1 MGNVTA
7 KTSGE
12 IASFMS
18 PAKTHIKSL
27 KVHFSP
33 KQLGTGNPSPEN
45 VREIEGWDGVEVN
58 GSGKNIAH
66 IVGYSA
72 KNSDS
77 NNSRSITNSYGTT
90 INTTEFIL
98 PDTKLVVTQTQSPNT
113 SNIPA
118 YQNGYLAVLV
128 DNLVWG
134 QKYNISFKIENIIN
148 NPLNAEI
155 KDIKLL
161 NPFGTFYSSVVIDDN
176 HVVFKKVLWKQYS
189 NTAINRRNFEIRN
202 CGMSFTLSEF
212 MITPVDEDNF
222 EYEPYQGN
230 IISYQWKL
238 PDEYQEVEYIENNDN
253 AYLDLNYIP
262 TGKEIF
268 EISFSYIKTPSTSQ
282 YLQLFGCR
290 NQTVVTSNQNCWL
303 GISYNDILFS
313 RFGTVNITNPP
324 SLSKGD
330 YTIKV
335 DLNNTEL
342 KINNDIYSFNGSII
356 SDISNTIYLGYLNAI
371 QSSLRAD
378 GIARY
383 KYFKIFNNKTI
394 IKFLIPCYRK
404 LDGEIGMYDTVSQTF
419 YTNQGTGEFLKG
431 DDVFCDTA
439 YGGYVDLISGEL
451 VEESKLWT
459 KNTSEMNS
467 NNSSFSGWWNCGFKS
482 IIGEVNRAFNLKTNS
497 SYMLNVGT
505 YFSANTTGNYDN
517 LYLPNSTYNL
527 TQDEWKEKAIDVK
540 IVAPLTTPIIHQLT
554 PTQLSSFI
562 GQNNFWSNADYVE
575 IEYDLIETEDIQ
587 KCRKKIMLNQP
598 HTESAT
604 GDIASFTTNMKA
616 PLKECKV
623 YFNPIQEGSG
633 DPSPDNVRNIV
644 GWDGIEVNSCGKNL
658 WNNEDIIYGYW
669 TDSNGKQSV
678 NQRGCRTQY
687 IYVTSNTTIQ
697 LFYYGVQPYSA
708 SIIELND
715 NKEFIKRTHIAWE
728 GVTNPKSLTITT
740 SNETKY
746 IYAQTYTYTSS
757 SNNKM
762 TYDLLCS
769 YKMQMEFNTIT
780 SYEPYKGNIYSED
793 WSSEVGT
800 VYGGYVDLAK
810 GELVATHKFVIYNG
824 QEDGWN
830 TYYVSHQIHF
840 TRVIS
845 DKKIKM
851 NSSISNLFPNAN
863 NIVFGDRKEYS
874 VFGDH
879 NTLPRIYV
887 NAPYEMPNGVTE
899 WKEWLSANPLQVC
912 YELAEPIH
920 YSLTPQQLL
929 TFKGEN
935 NIWSDTNGQT
945 EVKFWTH

>member
-1 MGNVTA
+1 MGNLTA

-18 PAKTHIKSL
+18 PSMTNIKSL

-33 KQLGTGNPSPEN
+33 KQLGTGDPSPEN
-45 VREIEGWDGVEVN
+45 VMEIEGWDGVNAYNDPKYGGFVVWN
-58 GSGKNIAH
+58 QCFDLSTLKIGSGTSDAFNVTKLDTGFRVTANADVSGSGSKVIYFTLKWNKIQNHRYMFLCKIKGDTLNFSNVYIYHAD
-66 IVGYSA
+66 GSSSRPT
-72 KNSDS
+72 KNS
-77 NNSRSITNSYGTT
+77 I
-90 INTTEFIL
+90 
-98 PDTKLVVTQTQSPNT
+98 
-113 SNIPA
+113 
-118 YQNGYLAVLV
+118 
-128 DNLVWG
+128 G
-134 QKYNISFKIENIIN
+134 QYAMIETYT
-148 NPLNAEI
+148 
-155 KDIKLL
+155 
-161 NPFGTFYSSVVIDDN
+161 G
-176 HVVFKKVLWKQYS
+176 
-189 NTAINRRNFEIRN
+189 NTAISNSSPRLYIYGCTLLEGESFEVTDL
-202 CGMSFTLSEF
+202 MA
-212 MITPVDEDNF
+212 VD
-222 EYEPYQGN
+222 
-230 IISYQWKL
+230 
-238 PDEYQEVEYIENNDN
+238 
-253 AYLDLNYIP
+253 LDIM
-262 TGKEIF
+262 
-268 EISFSYIKTPSTSQ
+268 
-282 YLQLFGCR
+282 
-290 NQTVVTSNQNCWL
+290 
-303 GISYNDILFS
+303 
-313 RFGTVNITNPP
+313 FGTTVIDNLFNNTTTSLQRVDWFTSIITNY
-324 SLSKGD
+324 D
-330 YTIKV
+330 YR
-335 DLNNTEL
+335 DYNE
-342 KINNDIYSFNGSII
+342 
-356 SDISNTIYLGYLNAI
+356 
-371 QSSLRAD
+371 
-378 GIARY
+378 
-383 KYFKIFNNKTI
+383 
-394 IKFLIPCYRK
+394 
-404 LDGEIGMYDTVSQTF
+404 GEITTVSAVNNES
-419 YTNQGTGEFLKG
+419 YTNLSIDWSSEIGIIY
-431 DDVFCDTA
+431 D
-439 YGGYVDLISGEL
+439 GYVDLISGEL
-451 VEESKLWT
+451 VQDMAYGQV
-459 KNTSEMNS
+459 TSEWLSSRESGYIGYTSSITALDGASGIWVRNAFNSTARERKSGGIKANCNAFKVLMNS
-467 NNSSFSGWWNCGFKS
+467 TGVSSSQNRTVFAVDSS
-482 IIGEVNRAFNLKTNS
+482 ITNVS
-497 SYMLNVGT
+497 D
-505 YFSANTTGNYDN
+505 FISAVETLEQNGNG
-517 LYLPNSTYNL
+517 LYLAYEL
-527 TQDEWKEKAIDVK
+527 AE
-540 IVAPLTTPIIHQLT
+540 PITHQLT
-554 PTQLSSFI
+554 PTQLKSFV

-757 SNNKM
+757 NSKM